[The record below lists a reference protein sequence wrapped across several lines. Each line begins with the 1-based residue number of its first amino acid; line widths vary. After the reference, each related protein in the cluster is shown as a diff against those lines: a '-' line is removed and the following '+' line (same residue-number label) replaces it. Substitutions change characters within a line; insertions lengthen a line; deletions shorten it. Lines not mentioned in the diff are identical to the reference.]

1 MTGKLIKEC
10 GAEFIGT
17 FALVFFGC
25 GSMILHELNPDVIS
39 PDSIPIIFGGI
50 IAVMIYTLGHISG
63 AHFNPAVSIA
73 FYSVGFVDIKKV
85 ASFPF
90 SIDPQYLSIPKI
102 LAAFNVIAAIAS
114 S

>member
-1 MTGKLIKEC
+1 MNTKLIREC

-25 GSMILHELNPDVIS
+25 GSMILHELNPGAIS
-39 PDSIPIIFGGI
+39 SDSIPIIFGGI
-50 IAVMIYTLGHISG
+50 IAVMIYALGHISG

-85 ASFPF
+85 ASFPL
-90 SIDPQYLSIPKI
+90 SIEPTILSIPNI
-102 LAAFNVIAAIAS
+102 
-114 S
+114 